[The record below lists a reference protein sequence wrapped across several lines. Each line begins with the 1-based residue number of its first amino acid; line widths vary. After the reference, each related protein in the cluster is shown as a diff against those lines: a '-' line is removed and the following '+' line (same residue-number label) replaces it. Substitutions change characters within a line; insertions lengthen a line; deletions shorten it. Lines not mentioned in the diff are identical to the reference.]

1 MEPDLFLARN
11 LFLYDHTGNLNH
23 ILESSRQPG
32 PQKPGFFFICSEG
45 LVSYYRADIPDSF

>member
-1 MEPDLFLARN
+1 MPDLFLARN

-32 PQKPGFFFICSEG
+32 PQKPGFFFAASERP
-45 LVSYYRADIPDSF
+45 VSYYFADFSDSF